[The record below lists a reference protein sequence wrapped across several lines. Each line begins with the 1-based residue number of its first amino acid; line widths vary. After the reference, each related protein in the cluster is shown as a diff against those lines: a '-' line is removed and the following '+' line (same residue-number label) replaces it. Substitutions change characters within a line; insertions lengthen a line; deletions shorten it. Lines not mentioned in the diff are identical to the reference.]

1 MSPWSRR
8 RSLAALGALA
18 LAGCASPS
26 ARGAPQVAVAG
37 GGFGGATLARYLRL
51 WSAGRVA
58 VTLIDREPQALCCP
72 MSNLVVVG
80 QGGMADLTQ
89 GYGGLTRLGVRVV
102 QGEVV
107 GVDASA
113 RAVYLTD
120 GSRLAGQRLVLAPG
134 VGFMTETVP
143 GLAAALTRGDA
154 VQAWK
159 AGPETLALRAQLAA
173 LPGGGVVLIS
183 VPRAPYRCPPGPYER
198 ACLVAEFLQRHKP
211 RAKLLLRDANAEIT
225 SKKALFTQVFAQRY
239 AGVLEYHP
247 NSELREVAGHT
258 AQFDFDAVKADVL
271 NLIAP
276 QRAGDLLHG
285 AGLARVNG
293 RWADVDWRTL
303 ALRDAPGV
311 HVLGD
316 ATLAAPGMPK
326 SATMANQHAKVA
338 AAAILAELDGGPA
351 NPAPLLINTCY
362 SFVAADAAAHVA
374 SVHQWDAAEATVKPV
389 VGAGGVSPAASAQ
402 EANLARAWFASLR
415 ADSFAA

>member
-1 MSPWSRR
+1 MSAWSRR

-18 LAGCASPS
+18 LAGCASP
-26 ARGAPQVAVAG
+26 APRGAPQVVVAG

-58 VTLIDREPQALCCP
+58 VTLVDREPQALSCP
-72 MSNLVVVG
+72 MSNLVIVG
-80 QGGMADLTQ
+80 QGAFADLAQ
-89 GYGGLTRLGVRVV
+89 GYAGLTRLGVRVV

-107 GVDASA
+107 GVDAAA
-113 RAVYLTD
+113 RAVHLAD
-120 GSRLAGQRLVLAPG
+120 GSRLAGERLVLAPG

-143 GLAAALTRGDA
+143 GLAPALARGEA

-173 LPGGGVVLIS
+173 LPEGGVVLIS

-198 ACLVAEFLQRHKP
+198 ACLVAEFLQQHKP
-211 RAKLLLRDANAEIT
+211 RAKLLLMDANPEIT

-239 AGVLEYHP
+239 AGVLTYHP
-247 NSELREVAGHT
+247 NSELREVAGRT
-258 AQFDFDAVKADVL
+258 ARFDFDEVRADVL

-276 QRAGDLLHG
+276 QRAGDLVHG

-303 ALRDAPGV
+303 ALREAPGV
-311 HVLGD
+311 YVLGD
-316 ATLAAPGMPK
+316 ATFSAPAMPK

-338 AAAILAELDGGPA
+338 AAAIVAELDGAPV

-362 SFVAADAAAHVA
+362 SFVAAGEAAHVA
-374 SVHQWDAAEATVKPV
+374 SVHQWDAAEGTVKPAA
-389 VGAGGVSPAASAQ
+389 GSGGVSPAASAE
-402 EANLARAWFASLR
+402 EARAARAWFASLR